1 MLSSGCL
8 NINIVTYLK
17 NIHLK
22 GYREEL
28 TETELVRLAKSGDKK
43 AFADLVS
50 TYSDRIFNLAL
61 RILRNRE
68 DAEDVLQETFLTVL
82 QKLDTFD
89 GRSNFFTWIYR
100 IGTNASLMKL
110 RKKKLVF
117 AEVPENPDLGPSH
130 EDQIFVDWSQDPSF
144 NIQNE
149 EIKKTIDAAIS
160 QLSDIYRSVFIL
172 RDIEQLSIKETSN
185 ILNISEE
192 NVKIRLRRARLF
204 LRDKLSE
211 HYEGSVI

>member
-1 MLSSGCL
+1 M
-8 NINIVTYLK
+8 
-17 NIHLK
+17 
-22 GYREEL
+22 
-28 TETELVRLAKSGDKK
+28 TETELVSKAKDGDKG
-43 AFADLVS
+43 AFAELVS
-50 TYSDRIFNLAL
+50 TYTDRIYNLAL

-89 GRSNFFTWIYR
+89 GRSSFFTWIYR

-110 RKKKLVF
+110 RKKKLSF
-117 AEVPENPDLGPSH
+117 AELPENPDLGPRH
-130 EDQIFVDWSQDPSF
+130 DEQLFVDWSQDPSF
-144 NIQNE
+144 NLYNE
-149 EIKKTIDAAIS
+149 EIKKTIDKAID

-172 RDIEQLSIKETSN
+172 RDIEHLSIKETSN

-204 LRDKLSE
+204 LRDRLSE
-211 HYEGSVI
+211 YYEGSII

>member
-1 MLSSGCL
+1 
-8 NINIVTYLK
+8 
-17 NIHLK
+17 
-22 GYREEL
+22 L
-28 TETELVRLAKSGDKK
+28 TESEIIQKAKKGDKK
-43 AFADLVS
+43 ALAELVS
-50 TYSDRIFNLAL
+50 TYSERIYNLAL

-100 IGTNASLMKL
+100 IATNASLMKL

-117 AEVPENPDLGPSH
+117 AELPENPDMGPRH
-130 EDQIFVDWSQDPSF
+130 EEQLFVDWSQDPSF

-149 EIKKTIDAAIS
+149 EIKKIIETAIN
-160 QLSDIYRSVFIL
+160 QLSETYRTVFVL
-172 RDIEQLSIKETSN
+172 RDIEQLSIKDTSK

-204 LRDKLSE
+204 LRDKISE
-211 HYEGSVI
+211 YYEGSVL